1 MPAGNNGIA
10 PYLLNDLK
18 SAVDMSYPGSKVD
31 LKGFLAMLTSG
42 PGANPIQQNTLT
54 GNKKVVTFW
63 YRQRPTLS
71 MTDTAA
77 ACDQLLTPARLETT
91 VSVAN
96 VRQIAY
102 HLSDELV
109 ASYTE
114 EAAQR
119 AAAPAGIPFSGGA
132 TGELLDIIYAGCNA
146 ILTGINRDLMG
157 LMTWGRNKVSGNN
170 ASVTVNIPQ
179 TLSQNLGAGMPK
191 LLSDYKLNNLMGSP
205 NIVGAGLFYNYML
218 TQPYKGLDSIGQ
230 NSQIAAAGVNFFPDQ
245 DFASV
250 VGANDIGIFEPG
262 SIQLVE
268 YLEYTGFKAGV
279 KPGNSEF
286 GVLVL
291 PAVDTAGNV
300 IPVKVDFQL
309 RYLDCPTSYYDAYTG
324 NSTTFQKGWSLIL
337 KKNFGLFQLPSDA
350 YRNDDGNI
358 AVNGSLRYTITNS

>member
-18 SAVDMSYPGSKVD
+18 STAGGAYPGYKVD

-42 PGANPIQQNTLT
+42 PGANPIQQGTVS
-54 GNKKVVTFW
+54 GNKKTVTFW

-77 ACDQLLTPARLETT
+77 ACDQLLTPARLEST

-119 AAAPAGIPFSGGA
+119 MANPGIPFSGGA
-132 TGELLDIIYAGCNA
+132 TNEMMDIIYSACNA
-146 ILTGINRDLMG
+146 ILTGINRDLLG
-157 LMTWGRNKVSGNN
+157 LLTWGRNKVSGNN
-170 ASVTVNIPQ
+170 ASTTVNIPQ
-179 TLSQNLGAGMPK
+179 TLSQNLGTGVAK
-191 LLSDYKLNNLMGSP
+191 LMSDYKSNNLMGTP
-205 NIVGAGLFYNYML
+205 NVVGAGLFYNYML
-218 TQPYKGLDSIGQ
+218 TQPYKGNDSIGM
-230 NSQIAAAGVNFFPDQ
+230 NSQIATGMMNFYPDQ

-250 VGANDIGIFEPG
+250 VGTNDIGIFEPG
-262 SIQLVE
+262 SLQMVE

-279 KPGNSEF
+279 KPGDSEF

-291 PAVDTAGNV
+291 PAVDTAGN
-300 IPVKVDFQL
+300 ILPVKLDYQL
-309 RYLDCPTSYYDAYTG
+309 RYLPCATTLVDAYSG
-324 NSTTFQKGWSLIL
+324 QSTTFQKGWSLIL
-337 KKNFGLFQLPSDA
+337 KKNFGLFQLPSDSF
-350 YRNDDGNI
+350 RNDDGNI
-358 AVNGSLRYTITNS
+358 AVNGALRFTITNS

>member
-42 PGANPIQQNTLT
+42 PGAQPIQQNTLT
-54 GNKKVVTFW
+54 GNKKTVTFW

-102 HLSDELV
+102 HLTDELV

-119 AAAPAGIPFSGGA
+119 MANPGVPFSGGA
-132 TGELLDIIYAGCNA
+132 TNEMMDIIYSACNA
-146 ILTGINRDLMG
+146 LLTGINRDLMG
-157 LMTWGRNKVSGNN
+157 LLTWGKNKVSGSN
-170 ASVTVNIPQ
+170 AAVTLNIPQ
-179 TLSQNLGAGMPK
+179 TLAQNLGVGMPK
-191 LLSDYKLNNLMGSP
+191 LLSDYKMNNLMGTP
-205 NIVGAGLFYNYML
+205 NIVGAGLMYNYIL
-218 TQPYKGLDSIGQ
+218 TQPYKATDSIGM
-230 NSQIAAAGVNFFPDQ
+230 NSQIATAGVNFFPDQ

-250 VGANDIGIFEPG
+250 VGTDNIGVFEPG

-279 KPGNSEF
+279 KPGDSEF

-291 PAVDTAGNV
+291 PATDTAGNI

-309 RYLDCPTSYYDAYTG
+309 RYLPCATTLYDAYSG
-324 NSTTFQKGWSLIL
+324 NSTSFAKGWSLIL

-358 AVNGSLRYTITNS
+358 AVNGSLRYNVTNS